1 MPKANIKSLESIR
14 KEEILKASLTSIADE
29 GTINV
34 TLDSIAKAAGF
45 SKGGI
50 TYYYSSKEVLLN
62 EVFKYF
68 HSIIHERAIKYI
80 AKQTDPLQKL
90 RSCLWLYN
98 ADDSRT
104 KIMIPL
110 LLEVMSM
117 ATKDSDYHQA
127 FKNWTAGWVVMLEEI
142 IEEGNACGQ
151 FQVEDIEET
160 AKYISCALQGVATRW
175 NLSRD
180 SHSKEWAH
188 QAFEKIIA
196 PFLKTA

>member
-1 MPKANIKSLESIR
+1 VPKANIKSLESIR

-110 LLEVMSM
+110 LL
-117 ATKDSDYHQA
+117 K
-127 FKNWTAGWVVMLEEI
+127 
-142 IEEGNACGQ
+142 
-151 FQVEDIEET
+151 
-160 AKYISCALQGVATRW
+160 
-175 NLSRD
+175 
-180 SHSKEWAH
+180 
-188 QAFEKIIA
+188 
-196 PFLKTA
+196 